1 MTTLDQIRNC
11 LEGVVPAFLA
21 TSDGEGM
28 PNVSEISQV
37 HYVDPGHVALSYQ
50 FFNKTRRNVLATR
63 VASVIVVDPDSNAQ
77 YRLELDFEETQTG
90 GPLFEAMRAKLAG
103 IASHTHM
110 ESVFRLLGSD
120 IYEVRA
126 IEPLPS
132 RRLEVLRPCNP
143 LSAARRVAAELTTPE
158 EVGPLLDRF
167 LAALERQMGIGH
179 SMVLMLDPETGRL
192 FTVASHGYPSTGIGF
207 DVGLGQGVIGVAAA
221 EGVPIRIGHLAADY
235 SYGEAVRSAAGIDS
249 PAGPVTGISY
259 PGLEAPLS
267 QIALPLRPLG
277 ETVGVLFAESPQR
290 NRFGYD
296 DEDALQLV
304 AQSLGMRLLLGRQD
318 GREPAAPQS
327 IETASSAA
335 PLRLRHY
342 RFDDTVFIDDAYLIK
357 GVAGAI
363 FWKLATEHA
372 ATGRTEFCNRELR
385 LDATLRLPAH
395 FDNLE
400 SRLLLLQRRLAER
413 GGGIQIHRSGRG
425 RFRFDVAGDL
435 TLEEL

>member
-120 IYEVRA
+120 VYEVRA

-143 LSAARRVAAELTTPE
+143 LSAARGGGVVDAR
-158 EVGPLLDRF
+158 R
-167 LAALERQMGIGH
+167 
-179 SMVLMLDPETGRL
+179 GR
-192 FTVASHGYPSTGIGF
+192 
-207 DVGLGQGVIGVAAA
+207 AAA
-221 EGVPIRIGHLAADY
+221 RPVSRGAGAAD
-235 SYGEAVRSAAGIDS
+235 GD
-249 PAGPVTGISY
+249 
-259 PGLEAPLS
+259 
-267 QIALPLRPLG
+267 RPLDG
-277 ETVGVLFAESPQR
+277 A
-290 NRFGYD
+290 
-296 DEDALQLV
+296 DA
-304 AQSLGMRLLLGRQD
+304 R
-318 GREPAAPQS
+318 P
-327 IETASSAA
+327 
-335 PLRLRHY
+335 
-342 RFDDTVFIDDAYLIK
+342 
-357 GVAGAI
+357 
-363 FWKLATEHA
+363 
-372 ATGRTEFCNRELR
+372 
-385 LDATLRLPAH
+385 
-395 FDNLE
+395 
-400 SRLLLLQRRLAER
+400 
-413 GGGIQIHRSGRG
+413 
-425 RFRFDVAGDL
+425 
-435 TLEEL
+435 